1 MDPALSQYLIVGL
14 GGFGKSVVDR
24 VKALPIERNI
34 VYHLLEVEGGKP
46 VAEAYL
52 PYRERLLGVLNREVF
67 NFANTPLTVY
77 LVGLVAEEHMAS
89 NLMHLGYLFKSFFR
103 ENIILSPRVK
113 VLTAFPTIIPEA
125 AYAWLPSTA
134 KALAEIDGYATLKEP
149 FQPLYPDLKRSLPS
163 ISGPPF
169 EDVVFCYCESLDEDD
184 MEVSAQAA
192 ATKVYFDL
200 VLLPER
206 MTASEGVM
214 EFYRSFPAG
223 QGFAPI
229 SGTALA
235 FLPSI
240 QQMVRDEMEYLL
252 MIRLCEK
259 FFPAGPPAPGK
270 VEKLVEPLL
279 ANAHAAK
286 LTQFLQEVVR
296 HSLENERWFDLAAID
311 VLAKFDIEMSPP
323 ADAYLQRFLSQME
336 QDKSRFAGR
345 VRDLA
350 LETMHQVP
358 ERIRDALTAS
368 SEGLDLAEIDSLFT
382 QAFSR
387 VQQLLDQRNGM
398 AQQLASDW
406 KRVRSEIES
415 KVTELKSIVSDRG
428 AKLKKGSDTEARIKD
443 VFSKIRVREILE
455 KSIALSA
462 VEGLAGEAN
471 LESRMRDSYDRIHNT
486 FADLLKKRP
495 ALLAHLHQRRD
506 AYLRRREL
514 YLYVF
519 NQVFRQRLLD
529 KEIERKIEEVRKT
542 ASEDTLAKVMESFFF
557 KKWLP
562 DPALSFDEA
571 EKGIMEAIRIEA
583 RPAIEKV
590 ASEMKI
596 DYREVLRI
604 LQDIADAQVNS
615 IFDMKYKEHPQAAYR
630 QAMFLCHK
638 DESLASSLGTTRKRD
653 GIDLSDVFVVKNLP
667 FQALQLMELYNL
679 PFRALRQ
686 YASLDR
692 HESGETS
699 PSAQKS

>member
-14 GGFGKSVVDR
+14 GAFGKSVIQR
-24 VKALPIERNI
+24 VKALPVERNI
-34 VYHLLEVEGGKP
+34 VYHELEIEGAKP

-52 PYRERLLGVLNREVF
+52 PYRERLLSVLNREVF

-77 LVGLVAEEHMAS
+77 LVGFLVEEHMAS

-103 ENIILSPRVK
+103 ENIILNPRIK
-113 VLTAFPTIIPEA
+113 VLTAFPTLIPEN
-125 AYAWLPSTA
+125 AYAWLPATRKS
-134 KALAEIDGYATLKEP
+134 LAEIDGYASLKEP
-149 FQPLYPDLKRSLPS
+149 FQPSYPDLKRSLPS

-206 MTASEGVM
+206 IDASEGVR

-223 QGFAPI
+223 QGFAAI
-229 SGTALA
+229 SGTALS

-259 FFPAGPPAPGK
+259 FLPAGPPEPGR

-279 ANAHAAK
+279 GRAHAAK
-286 LTQFLQEVVR
+286 LSQFLQEVVR
-296 HSLENERWFDLAAID
+296 HSLESERWFDLAAID
-311 VLAKFDIEMSPP
+311 VLAKYDIEMSPP
-323 ADAYLQRFLSQME
+323 PDAYLQRFLSQLD
-336 QDKSRFAGR
+336 QDRNRFAGR

-350 LETMHQVP
+350 LETILQVP
-358 ERIRDALTAS
+358 DRLRDALAGS
-368 SEGLDLAEIDSLFT
+368 SEGLDLGEIDSLFT
-382 QAFSR
+382 QAFFR

-406 KRVRSEIES
+406 KRVRSEIEA
-415 KVTELKSIVSDRG
+415 KVAELKGIASDRG
-428 AKLKKGSDTEARIKD
+428 AKLKKGSDTEARVKD

-462 VEGLAGEAN
+462 AEGLAGEGT
-471 LESRMRDSYDRIHNT
+471 LESRLRESYDRIHGT

-495 ALLAHLHQRRD
+495 ALLAHLRQRRD
-506 AYLRRREL
+506 SYLRRREL

-542 ASEDTLAKVMESFFF
+542 ASEDSFAKVMGSFFF

-571 EKGIMEAIRIEA
+571 EKALMEAIRLEA

-590 ASEMKI
+590 ASEMKV
-596 DYREVLRI
+596 DYREVLKI
-604 LQDIADAQVNS
+604 LQDIADSQVNS
-615 IFDMKYKEHPQAAYR
+615 IFDTKYKDHPQAAYR

-653 GIDLSDVFVVKNLP
+653 GIDLTDVFVVRNLP

-692 HESGETS
+692 EESPPPPGSAPTS
-699 PSAQKS
+699 

>member
-1 MDPALSQYLIVGL
+1 MDPSLNQYLLIGL
-14 GGFGKSVVDR
+14 GGFGASVIER
-24 VKALPIERNI
+24 VKALPIEKNI
-34 VYHLLEVEGGKP
+34 VYHVLEVEGGKP

-52 PYRERLLGVLNREVF
+52 PYRERLLGVLNHEVF
-67 NFANTPLTVY
+67 NFANIPLTVY
-77 LVGLVAEEHMAS
+77 LVGLLVEEGMAS
-89 NLMHLGYLFKSFFR
+89 NLMHLGYLFKTFFR

-113 VLTAFPTIIPEA
+113 VVTAFPTIVPEN
-125 AYAWLPSTA
+125 AYAWLPGTRR
-134 KALAEIDGYATLKEP
+134 ALAQIDGYASLTEP
-149 FQPLYPDLKRSLPS
+149 FQPKYPDLKRVLPA

-169 EDVVFCYCESLDEDD
+169 EDVVFCYCESLDQDD
-184 MEVSAQAA
+184 LEVSAQAA

-206 MTASEGVM
+206 MAASEKVR

-229 SGTALA
+229 SGSALS
-235 FLPSI
+235 FLPGI

-259 FFPAGPPAPGK
+259 FFPAGPTEPGK
-270 VEKLVEPLL
+270 VDPLIEPLL
-279 ANAHAAK
+279 AKAHAAK
-286 LTQFLQEVVR
+286 LTQLLQEVVR

-311 VLAKFDIEMSPP
+311 VLAKYDIEMSAP
-323 ADAYLQRFLSQME
+323 ADAYLQRFLSQLDHE
-336 QDKSRFAGR
+336 RSRFAGR

-350 LETMHQVP
+350 LETMLQVP
-358 ERIRDALTAS
+358 DRLREALAAS
-368 SEGLDLAEIDSLFT
+368 ASGLDLAGIDSLFT
-382 QAFSR
+382 QAFFR
-387 VQQLLDQRNGM
+387 VQQLLDHRAGT

-406 KRVRSEIES
+406 KRIRSEIES
-415 KVTELKSIVSDRG
+415 KVAELKAIVSDRG
-428 AKLKKGSDTEARIKD
+428 AKLKKGSDTEARVKA
-443 VFSKIRVREILE
+443 VFSKISVKEVLE
-455 KSIALSA
+455 KAIALSA
-462 VEGLAGEAN
+462 AEGLAAEAS
-471 LESRMRDSYDRIHNT
+471 LESRLRESYDRIHGT
-486 FADLLKKRP
+486 FAEMLKKRA

-542 ASEDTLAKVMESFFF
+542 ASEDSLSKVMESFFF

-562 DPALSFDEA
+562 DPALSFEEA
-571 EKGIMEAIRIEA
+571 EKALMEAIRLEA

-590 ASEMKI
+590 ASEVKV

-604 LQDIADAQVNS
+604 LQDIADAQVSS
-615 IFDMKYKEHPQAAYR
+615 IFDMKYKEHPQTAYR

-638 DESLASSLGTTRKRD
+638 DEALASSLGTSRKRD
-653 GIDLSDVFVVKNLP
+653 GIDLADVFVVKDLP

-686 YASLDR
+686 YASLER
-692 HESGETS
+692 SEVPEPSSG
-699 PSAQKS
+699 

>member
-1 MDPALSQYLIVGL
+1 MDQSLSQYLLVGL
-14 GGFGKSVVDR
+14 GGFGSSVLSR
-24 VKALPIERNI
+24 VKVLPIERNI
-34 VYHLLEVEGGKP
+34 VYHTLEVEGGKP

-77 LVGLVAEEHMAS
+77 LVGLLVEEHMAS

-103 ENIILSPRVK
+103 ENIILNPRIK
-113 VLTAFPTIIPEA
+113 VLTAFPTIIPEN
-125 AYAWLPSTA
+125 AYAWLPASQ
-134 KALAEIDGYATLKEP
+134 KVLAEIDGYASLKEP
-149 FQPLYPDLKRSLPS
+149 FQPRYPDLKRSLPP

-206 MTASEGVM
+206 MSASEGVT

-229 SGTALA
+229 SGTALS

-279 ANAHAAK
+279 AQAHASK

-323 ADAYLQRFLSQME
+323 ADAYLQRFLSQLD

-350 LETMHQVP
+350 LETILQVP
-358 ERIRDALTAS
+358 DRIRDALTATS
-368 SEGLDLAEIDSLFT
+368 AGLDLAEIDSLFT
-382 QAFSR
+382 QAFFR
-387 VQQLLDQRNGM
+387 VQQLLDQRSST

-406 KRVRSEIES
+406 KRIRSDIES
-415 KVTELKSIVSDRG
+415 RVTELKPIVSDRG
-428 AKLKKGSDTEARIKD
+428 AKLKKGSDTESRIKD
-443 VFSKIRVREILE
+443 VF
-455 KSIALSA
+455 
-462 VEGLAGEAN
+462 
-471 LESRMRDSYDRIHNT
+471 
-486 FADLLKKRP
+486 
-495 ALLAHLHQRRD
+495 
-506 AYLRRREL
+506 
-514 YLYVF
+514 
-519 NQVFRQRLLD
+519 
-529 KEIERKIEEVRKT
+529 
-542 ASEDTLAKVMESFFF
+542 
-557 KKWLP
+557 
-562 DPALSFDEA
+562 
-571 EKGIMEAIRIEA
+571 
-583 RPAIEKV
+583 
-590 ASEMKI
+590 
-596 DYREVLRI
+596 
-604 LQDIADAQVNS
+604 
-615 IFDMKYKEHPQAAYR
+615 
-630 QAMFLCHK
+630 
-638 DESLASSLGTTRKRD
+638 
-653 GIDLSDVFVVKNLP
+653 
-667 FQALQLMELYNL
+667 
-679 PFRALRQ
+679 
-686 YASLDR
+686 
-692 HESGETS
+692 
-699 PSAQKS
+699 

>member
-1 MDPALSQYLIVGL
+1 MDHSLSQYLVVGL
-14 GGFGKSVVDR
+14 GGFGSSVIER
-24 VKALPIERNI
+24 VKALPIERNV
-34 VYHLLEVEGGKP
+34 VYHPLEVEGGKP

-52 PYRERLLGVLNREVF
+52 PYRERLLGVLNREIF

-77 LVGLVAEEHMAS
+77 LVGLLVEEHVAS
-89 NLMHLGYLFKSFFR
+89 NLMHLGYLFKSLFR

-113 VLTAFPTIIPEA
+113 VLTAFPTIVPEN
-125 AYAWLPSTA
+125 AYAWLPSTQ
-134 KALAEIDGYATLKEP
+134 KVLAEIDGYATLREP
-149 FQPLYPDLKRSLPS
+149 FQPRYPDLKRSLPS

-192 ATKVYFDL
+192 ATKIYFDL

-206 MTASEGVM
+206 MSASEAVT

-229 SGTALA
+229 SGTALS

-270 VEKLVEPLL
+270 PGKVAELVEPLL
-279 ANAHAAK
+279 AKAHAAK

-311 VLAKFDIEMSPP
+311 VLAKYDIEMSAP
-323 ADAYLQRFLSQME
+323 ADAYLQRFLSQLDHE
-336 QDKSRFAGR
+336 RSRFAGR
-345 VRDLA
+345 VRDLT
-350 LETMHQVP
+350 LEMILQVP
-358 ERIRDALTAS
+358 DRIRDALTAS
-368 SEGLDLAEIDSLFT
+368 ASGLDLAEIDSLFT
-382 QAFSR
+382 QAFFR
-387 VQQLLDQRNGM
+387 VQQLLDHRSGT
-398 AQQLASDW
+398 AQQLTSDW
-406 KRVRSEIES
+406 KRIRSDIES
-415 KVTELKSIVSDRG
+415 KVTELKQIVSDRG
-428 AKLKKGSDTEARIKD
+428 AKLKKGSDTEARVKG
-443 VFSKIRVREILE
+443 VFSKISVREILE
-455 KSIALSA
+455 KAIALSA

-471 LESRMRDSYDRIHNT
+471 LESRLRESYDRIHHT

-529 KEIERKIEEVRKT
+529 KEIERKIEEIRKT
-542 ASEDTLAKVMESFFF
+542 ASEDSLSKVMESFFF

-562 DPALSFDEA
+562 DPALSFEEA
-571 EKGIMEAIRIEA
+571 EKGLMEAIRLEA

-590 ASEMKI
+590 VSEMKV
-596 DYREVLRI
+596 DYREVVRI

-638 DESLASSLGTTRKRD
+638 DETLASSLGTTRKRD

-692 HESGETS
+692 HESPES
-699 PSAQKS
+699 

>member
-1 MDPALSQYLIVGL
+1 MDHSLSQYLVVGL
-14 GGFGKSVVDR
+14 GGFGSSVLER
-24 VKALPIERNI
+24 VKALPIEGNI
-34 VYHLLEVEGGKP
+34 VYHPLEVEGGKP

-67 NFANTPLTVY
+67 NFANTPLTIY
-77 LVGLVAEEHMAS
+77 LVGLLVEEHMAS

-113 VLTAFPTIIPEA
+113 VLTAFPTIVPEN
-125 AYAWLPSTA
+125 AYAWLPATQ
-134 KALAEIDGYATLKEP
+134 KVLAEIDGYATLKEP
-149 FQPLYPDLKRSLPS
+149 FQPRYPDLKRGLPP

-169 EDVVFCYCESLDEDD
+169 EDVVFCYCESLDDDD

-192 ATKVYFDL
+192 ATKIYFDL

-206 MTASEGVM
+206 MSASEGVT

-229 SGTALA
+229 SGTALS

-259 FFPAGPPAPGK
+259 FFPVGPPAPGK
-270 VEKLVEPLL
+270 VEKLVEPVL
-279 ANAHAAK
+279 AKAHAAK
-286 LTQFLQEVVR
+286 LTQFVQEVVR

-311 VLAKFDIEMSPP
+311 VLAKYDIEMSAP
-323 ADAYLQRFLSQME
+323 ADAYLQRFLSSLDHE
-336 QDKSRFAGR
+336 RSRFAGR

-350 LETMHQVP
+350 LEMILQVP
-358 ERIRDALTAS
+358 DRIRDALNAS
-368 SEGLDLAEIDSLFT
+368 ASGLDLAEIDSLFT
-382 QAFSR
+382 QAFFR
-387 VQQLLDQRNGM
+387 VQQLLDHRSGT
-398 AQQLASDW
+398 AQQLTSDW
-406 KRVRSEIES
+406 KRIRSDIES
-415 KVTELKSIVSDRG
+415 RVTELKQIVSDRG
-428 AKLKKGSDTEARIKD
+428 AKLKKGSDTEARVKD
-443 VFSKIRVREILE
+443 VFSKISVREILE
-455 KSIALSA
+455 KAIALSA

-471 LESRMRDSYDRIHNT
+471 LESRLRENYDRIHQT

-542 ASEDTLAKVMESFFF
+542 ASEDSLSKVMETFFF

-571 EKGIMEAIRIEA
+571 EKGLMEAIRLEA

-590 ASEMKI
+590 ASEMKV
-596 DYREVLRI
+596 DYREVVRI

-638 DESLASSLGTTRKRD
+638 DETLASALGTTRKRD

-692 HESGETS
+692 QENTEPS
-699 PSAQKS
+699 PSP

>member
-1 MDPALSQYLIVGL
+1 MDHSLSQYLVVGL
-14 GGFGKSVVDR
+14 GGFGSSVIER
-24 VKALPIERNI
+24 VKALPIERNV
-34 VYHLLEVEGGKP
+34 VYHPLEVEGGKP

-52 PYRERLLGVLNREVF
+52 PYRERLLGVLNREIF

-77 LVGLVAEEHMAS
+77 LVGLLVEEHVAS
-89 NLMHLGYLFKSFFR
+89 NLMHLGYLFKSLFR

-113 VLTAFPTIIPEA
+113 VLTAFPTIVPEN
-125 AYAWLPSTA
+125 AYAWLPSTQ
-134 KALAEIDGYATLKEP
+134 KVLAEIDGYATLREP
-149 FQPLYPDLKRSLPS
+149 FQPRYPDLKRSLPS

-192 ATKVYFDL
+192 ATKIYFDL

-206 MTASEGVM
+206 MSASEAVT
-214 EFYRSFPAG
+214 EFYRSFPVG

-229 SGTALA
+229 SGTALS

-270 VEKLVEPLL
+270 PGKVAELVEPLL
-279 ANAHAAK
+279 AKAHAAK

-311 VLAKFDIEMSPP
+311 VLAKYDIEMSAPP
-323 ADAYLQRFLSQME
+323 DAYLQRFLSQLDHE
-336 QDKSRFAGR
+336 RSRFAGR
-345 VRDLA
+345 VRDLT
-350 LETMHQVP
+350 LEMILQVP
-358 ERIRDALTAS
+358 DRIRDALTAS
-368 SEGLDLAEIDSLFT
+368 ASGLDLAEIDSLFT
-382 QAFSR
+382 QAFFR
-387 VQQLLDQRNGM
+387 VQQLLDHRSGT
-398 AQQLASDW
+398 AQQLTSDW
-406 KRVRSEIES
+406 KRIRSDIES
-415 KVTELKSIVSDRG
+415 KVTELKQIVSDRG
-428 AKLKKGSDTEARIKD
+428 AKLKKGSDTEARVKG
-443 VFSKIRVREILE
+443 VFSKISVREILE
-455 KSIALSA
+455 KAIALSA

-471 LESRMRDSYDRIHNT
+471 LESRLRESYDRIHHT

-529 KEIERKIEEVRKT
+529 KEIERKIEEIRKT
-542 ASEDTLAKVMESFFF
+542 ASEDSLSKVMESFFF

-562 DPALSFDEA
+562 DPALSFEEA
-571 EKGIMEAIRIEA
+571 EKGLMEAIRLEA

-590 ASEMKI
+590 VSEMKV
-596 DYREVLRI
+596 DYREVVRI

-638 DESLASSLGTTRKRD
+638 DETLASSLGTTRKRD

-692 HESGETS
+692 HESPES
-699 PSAQKS
+699 

>member
-1 MDPALSQYLIVGL
+1 MDQSLSQYLLIGL
-14 GGFGKSVVDR
+14 GGFGRSVIER
-24 VKALPIERNI
+24 VRALPIERNI
-34 VYHLLEVEGGKP
+34 VYHCLEIEDGKP
-46 VAEAYL
+46 VVEAYL
-52 PYRERLLGVLNREVF
+52 PCRERLLGVLNREVF
-67 NFANTPLTVY
+67 NFANVPLTVY
-77 LVGLVAEEHMAS
+77 FVGLLVEEHMAS

-103 ENIILSPRVK
+103 ENIILNPRVK
-113 VLTAFPTIIPEA
+113 VLTAFPTIIPEN
-125 AYAWLPSTA
+125 AYAWLPATR
-134 KALAEIDGYATLKEP
+134 KVLAEIDGYASLKDP
-149 FQPLYPDLKRSLPS
+149 FQPRYPDLKRALPP

-169 EDVVFCYCESLDEDD
+169 ESIVFCYCESLDEDD

-192 ATKVYFDL
+192 ATKIYFDL

-206 MTASEGVM
+206 IQASEGVM
-214 EFYRSFPAG
+214 EFYRGFPAG

-229 SGTALA
+229 TGTALS

-252 MIRLCEK
+252 MIRLCER

-279 ANAHAAK
+279 AKAHASK

-311 VLAKFDIEMSPP
+311 VLAKYDIEMSAP
-323 ADAYLQRFLSQME
+323 ADAYLQRFLASLDHE
-336 QDKSRFAGR
+336 RSRFAGR

-350 LETMHQVP
+350 LETILQIP
-358 ERIRDALTAS
+358 DRIRDSLTANAA
-368 SEGLDLAEIDSLFT
+368 GLDLAEIDSLFT
-382 QAFSR
+382 QAFFR
-387 VQQLLDQRNGM
+387 VQQLLDHRAST
-398 AQQLASDW
+398 AQQLTSDW
-406 KRVRSEIES
+406 KRIRSDIEA
-415 KVTELKSIVSDRG
+415 KVTELKQIVSDRG

-443 VFSKIRVREILE
+443 VFSRISVREILE
-455 KSIALSA
+455 KAIALSA
-462 VEGLAGEAN
+462 AEGLASESG
-471 LESRMRDSYDRIHNT
+471 LEGRLRESYDRIHQI

-495 ALLAHLHQRRD
+495 SLLAHLHQRRD

-529 KEIERKIEEVRKT
+529 KEIERRIEEVRKT
-542 ASEDTLAKVMESFFF
+542 ASEDSFAKVMEGFFF

-571 EKGIMEAIRIEA
+571 EKGIMEAIRLEA
-583 RPAIEKV
+583 RPAIERV
-590 ASEMKI
+590 VSEMRV
-596 DYREVLRI
+596 DYREVVRI

-638 DESLASSLGTTRKRD
+638 DETLASALGTTRKRD
-653 GIDLSDVFVVKNLP
+653 GIDLSDVFVVKDLP

-692 HESGETS
+692 QSAEPT
-699 PSAQKS
+699 PSA